1 MRNILL
7 LLMICLVSIS
17 AHTQVGISMG
27 PIVQHGF
34 GTKKV
39 FGGLNLG
46 VEIPRNE
53 NSSFIARIYGTLKT
67 TYQDST
73 YAEAKAG
80 VTPSV
85 LMVDMKNGVSTYGIE
100 GGMRRYFMGTNFDDY
115 GFSLYGGSIF
125 SLSFY
130 RLSSKLLD
138 PIDENSYT
146 LPSRSQGSVIMLNF
160 GLQGGMKKQ
169 FTWGNLFLDLSL
181 TYAILATGSS
191 NYTPGSKTSFSSL
204 NFFAMLGY
212 RRDIYWK

>member
-1 MRNILL
+1 
-7 LLMICLVSIS
+7 MICLVSIS

-100 GGMRRYFMGTNFDDY
+100 GGIHPVNKQRIKAKNQFQSTSCWLMTP
-115 GFSLYGGSIF
+115 
-125 SLSFY
+125 LSTMKQ
-130 RLSSKLLD
+130 SS
-138 PIDENSYT
+138 
-146 LPSRSQGSVIMLNF
+146 
-160 GLQGGMKKQ
+160 
-169 FTWGNLFLDLSL
+169 
-181 TYAILATGSS
+181 
-191 NYTPGSKTSFSSL
+191 TSCRTS
-204 NFFAMLGY
+204 
-212 RRDIYWK
+212 